1 MFKIRQSEI
10 AETGIGERQLD
21 QARWDSLLDPGLLS
35 AIVIKPTM
43 LPIGELYHYI
53 RVMRANGQS
62 ATDYEVAFWVKLA
75 TPLAT
80 LVMLFIAVPF
90 VLGHQRFVSM
100 GQRIFLG
107 VMLGMAFHTLN
118 RGMSYVAVV
127 YDLNPVVSALIPAS
141 AFLAIGL
148 YMLRGAR

>member
-1 MFKIRQSEI
+1 
-10 AETGIGERQLD
+10 
-21 QARWDSLLDPGLLS
+21 
-35 AIVIKPTM
+35 
-43 LPIGELYHYI
+43 
-53 RVMRANGQS
+53 
-62 ATDYEVAFWVKLA
+62 
-75 TPLAT
+75 
-80 LVMLFIAVPF
+80 MLFITVPF